1 MNKSEQ
7 LMDKSASDA
16 IVFSTVVTC
25 FRAITCLELNA
36 RCCYVPNDLTDD
48 EWCLAFRNAALSKT
62 IDDYLDYAISHKL
75 TASKLSVNGKMKVA
89 QAHSVA
95 FRLAQTFKS
104 LFHKPE

>member
-1 MNKSEQ
+1 MNKSERI
-7 LMDKSASDA
+7 MDKNESDA

-25 FRAITCLELNA
+25 FRAVTCLELNA
-36 RCCYVPNDLTDD
+36 RRCYVPNDLTDD
-48 EWCLAFRNAALSKT
+48 EWCLAFRYAALANT
-62 IDDYLDYAISHKL
+62 LEEYLDYAKSHKL
-75 TASKLSVNGKMKVA
+75 TASKLSVNGKTKTT

>member
-7 LMDKSASDA
+7 LMDKKTSDA

-25 FRAITCLELNA
+25 FRAVTCLELNA
-36 RCCYVPNDLTDD
+36 RRCYVPNDLTDD
-48 EWCLAFRNAALSKT
+48 EWCLAFKHAALANS
-62 IDDYLDYAISHKL
+62 IDEYLDYAMDHKL
-75 TASKLSVNGKMKVA
+75 TAAKLSVNGKMKVE